1 MTLPPPRTLPELFLH
16 AVERHDRPDLMRYKA
31 GGDWAKI
38 PAREFRE
45 EVELAAHGLIAL
57 GIQAGDR
64 VALLSENRPGWAL
77 ADLATLSAGA
87 WVVPIYTSLPPDEVQ
102 YLLEDSGARACVVST
117 APQLAKVMEVRDR
130 CPSLSWVISLE
141 PVEQEEE
148 WLLTAR
154 QLVERGREARVSRP
168 SAVDER
174 RAAIDPEETATILYT
189 SGTTGRPKG
198 VMLSHRNLVTNTIDA
213 LESLAVSPSDLH
225 LSWLP
230 LSHSFERTAGYYI
243 MLHAG
248 VSIAYAESIEKVV
261 DNMREVRATVTLG
274 APRLYEKMYAAVLQS
289 ASEAGG
295 LKKAIAFWARRVAIE
310 YSEAEAGGDGAG
322 PWLRFK
328 RGLADRLVFSKI
340 RDRVG
345 GSIRFFVSGSA
356 PLAPVIMKFFY
367 AAGMP
372 ILEGYGLTETSPV
385 VSVNTF
391 EHMKFGTVGKTIR
404 NVEARIDPDP
414 ERPDGDGEI
423 LIRGPNVMQGYYRLP
438 EKTAEVMTPD
448 GWFRTGDIGIID
460 SEGFLAITDR
470 KKDLIKTSGGKYI
483 APQPI
488 ENELKTSRYVT
499 QAVVVGNKRKYA
511 SVLIVPNFEN
521 LNAWARQQGLPAND
535 PRAVIGDPRVQ
546 VLYEEVLQKVN
557 ADRPS
562 YETIK
567 KFRLLER
574 DFTIDAGEL
583 TPTLKVKRATIEAR
597 HSDLIDTMY
606 EEATPA
612 GAR

>member
-1 MTLPPPRTLPELFLH
+1 MTIQPPRTLPELFLQ
-16 AVERHDRPDLMRYKA
+16 AIERHDRPDLMRYKA

-45 EVELAAHGLIAL
+45 EVELAAHGLIDL

-77 ADLATLSAGA
+77 ADLATLSVGA

-102 YLLEDSGARACVVST
+102 YILEDSGARACVVST
-117 APQLAKVMEVRDR
+117 APQLAKVLEVRDR

-141 PVEQEEE
+141 PVDREEE
-148 WLLTAR
+148 RLLTAR
-154 QLVERGREARVSRP
+154 QLVERGREARASRP
-168 SAVDER
+168 AAVDER
-174 RAAIDPEETATILYT
+174 RAGIQPEETATILYT

-213 LESLAVSPSDLH
+213 LESLEITPSDLH

-289 ASEAGG
+289 ASDAGG
-295 LKKAIAFWARRVAIE
+295 LKKVIAFWARRVAIE
-310 YSEAEAGGDGAG
+310 YSEAEVGGKGAG
-322 PWLRFK
+322 PWLKLK

-391 EHMKFGTVGKTIR
+391 EHMKFGTVGKPIR
-404 NVEARIDPDP
+404 NVEARIEPDP
-414 ERPDGDGEI
+414 ERPEGDGEI

-438 EKTAEVMTPD
+438 EKTAEVITSD
-448 GWFRTGDIGIID
+448 GWFRTGDVGIID
-460 SEGFLAITDR
+460 AEGFLAITDR

-511 SVLIVPNFEN
+511 SVLIVPNFDN
-521 LNAWARQQGLPAND
+521 LAAWARQQGLPADD
-535 PRAVIGDPRVQ
+535 PGALIAQPQ
-546 VLYEEVLQKVN
+546 VEDLYEEVLAKVN

-562 YETIK
+562 YGTIK

-583 TPTLKVKRATIEAR
+583 TPTLKVKRGTIEAR

-606 EEATPA
+606 EEGAPA
-612 GAR
+612 GTR

>member
-1 MTLPPPRTLPELFLH
+1 MTIQPPRTLPELFLQ
-16 AVERHDRPDLMRYKA
+16 AIERHDRPDLMRYKA

-45 EVELAAHGLIAL
+45 EVELAAHGLIDL

-64 VALLSENRPGWAL
+64 IALLSENRPGWAL
-77 ADLATLSAGA
+77 ADLATLSVGA

-102 YLLEDSGARACVVST
+102 YILEDSGARACVVST
-117 APQLAKVMEVRDR
+117 APQLAKVLEVRDR

-141 PVEQEEE
+141 PVDREEE
-148 WLLTAR
+148 RLLTAR
-154 QLVERGREARVSRP
+154 PLVERGREARAARP
-168 SAVDER
+168 AAVDER
-174 RAAIDPEETATILYT
+174 RAGIQPEETATILYT

-213 LESLAVSPSDLH
+213 LESLEITPSDLH

-289 ASEAGG
+289 ASDAGG
-295 LKKAIAFWARRVAIE
+295 LKKVIAFWARRVAIE
-310 YSEAEAGGDGAG
+310 YSEAEVGGKGAG
-322 PWLRFK
+322 PWLKLK

-391 EHMKFGTVGKTIR
+391 EHMKFGTVGKPIR
-404 NVEARIDPDP
+404 NVEARIEPDP
-414 ERPDGDGEI
+414 ERPEGDGEI

-438 EKTAEVMTPD
+438 EKTAEVITSD
-448 GWFRTGDIGIID
+448 GWFRTGDVGIID
-460 SEGFLAITDR
+460 AEGFLAITDR

-511 SVLIVPNFEN
+511 SVLIVPNFDN
-521 LNAWARQQGLPAND
+521 LAAWARQQGLPAD
-535 PRAVIGDPRVQ
+535 APGALIAQPQ
-546 VLYEEVLQKVN
+546 VEDLYEEVLATVN
-557 ADRPS
+557 AARPS
-562 YETIK
+562 YGTIK

-583 TPTLKVKRATIEAR
+583 TPTLKVKRGTIEAR

-606 EEATPA
+606 EEGAPA
-612 GAR
+612 GTR

>member
-1 MTLPPPRTLPELFLH
+1 MTAQPPRTLPELFLQ
-16 AVERHDRPDLMRYKA
+16 AVARHDRPDLLRYKA

-45 EVELAAHGLIAL
+45 EVELAAHGLIDL
-57 GIQAGDR
+57 GIQAGER

-77 ADLATLSAGA
+77 ADLATLSVGA

-102 YLLEDSGARACVVST
+102 YILEDSGARACVVST
-117 APQLAKVMEVRDR
+117 ALQLAKVLEVRDR

-141 PVEQEEE
+141 PVDREEE
-148 WLLTAR
+148 RLLTAR
-154 QLVERGREARVSRP
+154 QLVERGREARASRP
-168 SAVDER
+168 AAVDER
-174 RAAIDPEETATILYT
+174 RASIHPEQTATILYT

-213 LESLAVSPSDLH
+213 LESLEITPSDLH

-289 ASEAGG
+289 ASDAGG
-295 LKKAIAFWARRVAIE
+295 LKKVIAFWARRVAIE
-310 YSEAEAGGDGAG
+310 YSEAEVGGRGAG
-322 PWLRFK
+322 PWLKFK
-328 RGLADRLVFSKI
+328 RGVADRLVFSKI
-340 RDRVG
+340 RERVG

-367 AAGMP
+367 AAGIP

-391 EHMKFGTVGKTIR
+391 EHMKFGTVGKPIR
-404 NVEARIDPDP
+404 NVEARIEPDP
-414 ERPDGDGEI
+414 ERPEGDGEI
-423 LIRGPNVMQGYYRLP
+423 LIRGPNVMQGYYHLP
-438 EKTAEVMTPD
+438 EKTAEIITSD

-460 SEGFLAITDR
+460 AEGFLAITDR

-483 APQPI
+483 APQPL

-511 SVLIVPNFEN
+511 TVLIVPNFDN
-521 LNAWARQQGLPAND
+521 LAAWARQQGIPADD
-535 PRAVIGDPRVQ
+535 PRALIAHPQ
-546 VLYEEVLQKVN
+546 VHDLYGEVLEKIN

-562 YETIK
+562 YETLK
-567 KFRLLER
+567 KFRLLAR

-583 TPTLKVKRATIEAR
+583 TPTLKVKRGTIEAR

-606 EEATPA
+606 EEEAPA
-612 GAR
+612 GTL